1 MGDRIWYA
9 DRWWKR
15 KDGVIDIRKD
25 VSDNWKLEIPEL
37 LIDKFPGV
45 PSNRDIKFIIK
56 IMSGK
61 KWVLE
66 TFWKRA
72 RLCWRI
78 DRYLYVLL
86 LKEVTRFRIFGE
98 KKTSAVRNNG
108 E

>member
-61 KWVLE
+61 KMSIRDFLKKSSVVLKNWQI
-66 TFWKRA
+66 FV
-72 RLCWRI
+72 RI
-78 DRYLYVLL
+78 ITQRSNQ
-86 LKEVTRFRIFGE
+86 I
-98 KKTSAVRNNG
+98 
-108 E
+108 